1 MLRSRCAQ
9 RFTMSSEPALLYE
22 KSGGVATLTMNRP
35 AVRNALNAEMLCRL
49 ADAWQDVQDDPA
61 VRVAILTGAGEEAF
75 SAGADLDRLVRMMQ
89 GLRPPETEFDRRIIA
104 DYSIIYK
111 GLLRNFEVTKPI
123 IAAVRGFCVAG
134 GTEILQA
141 TDIRIAAEDARFAIA
156 EVKWSLFPM
165 GGSTARLPR
174 QIAFCNAMEILLMGE
189 QFSAADALR
198 IGLINRIMPAA
209 MVLDEARRCAEVIC
223 GNGPLAVQ
231 AVKRSV
237 LAGLGRP
244 IAEALE
250 KEMEIGIPVSG
261 SEDAKEG
268 TRAFKEKRKPV
279 FKGR

>member
-1 MLRSRCAQ
+1 MLRSTRAQ

-49 ADAWQDVQDDPA
+49 
-61 VRVAILTGAGEEAF
+61 
-75 SAGADLDRLVRMMQ
+75 
-89 GLRPPETEFDRRIIA
+89 
-104 DYSIIYK
+104 
-111 GLLRNFEVTKPI
+111 
-123 IAAVRGFCVAG
+123 
-134 GTEILQA
+134 
-141 TDIRIAAEDARFAIA
+141 AIA

-244 IAEALE
+244 TAEALE

-261 SEDAKEG
+261 
-268 TRAFKEKRKPV
+268 
-279 FKGR
+279 